1 MGMRIYSDV
10 AIDDFSLSP
19 ECFGLNIPPEHLQG
33 YNYWDPR
40 IFRHKTPHSDF
51 VEKPLIE
58 VTTCGVR
65 GKEGPRGNDCSEAY
79 NNTLASTLI
88 RVLDEQPF
96 RGVQVWRVPSENYY
110 T

>member
-19 ECFGLNIPPEHLQG
+19 ECFGLNIPPEYLQG

-40 IFRHKTPHSDF
+40 IFRHKTPHADF

-58 VTTCGVR
+58 VHTCGVR
-65 GKEGPRGNDCSEAY
+65 GKEGPDIHDCIESY
-79 NNTLASTLI
+79 NNSFPFSSI
-88 RVLDEQPF
+88 RVLDEHPYK
-96 RGVQVWRVPSENYY
+96 GVQVWRVPSENYY

>member
-40 IFRHKTPHSDF
+40 IFKHKIPHMDF
-51 VEKPLIE
+51 VNKSIIE
-58 VTTCGVR
+58 LSSCGVR
-65 GKEGPRGNDCSEAY
+65 GKEGPANSNCLEAY
-79 NNTLASTLI
+79 NNTYTFSAI
-88 RVLDEQPF
+88 RVVEEQPY
-96 RGVQVWRVPSENYY
+96 RGVQVWRVPNENYY